1 MASHKFSS
9 ILIEKQ
15 MATRSNTRNT
25 NKTRKQAGG
34 KRTLSPALREWNKR
48 VMTLYREMK
57 KKNPKTKLMDAM
69 RAAKKQKGTRK
80 H

>member
-1 MASHKFSS
+1 MVNGNKKSR
-9 ILIEKQ
+9 KQ
-15 MATRSNTRNT
+15 RSNGANGAT
-25 NKTRKQAGG
+25 TRKQNGG
-34 KRTLSPALREWNKR
+34 KRKLSPALREWNQR
-48 VMTLYREMK
+48 VMALYREMK

>member
-1 MASHKFSS
+1 MANNNKTK
-9 ILIEKQ
+9 KQ
-15 MATRSNTRNT
+15 RTGA
-25 NKTRKQAGG
+25 NKTRKQSGG
-34 KRTLSPALREWNKR
+34 KRKLSPALREWNQR

-69 RAAKKQKGTRK
+69 RAAKKQKTRK

>member
-1 MASHKFSS
+1 MGNVSRTR
-9 ILIEKQ
+9 KQ
-15 MATRSNTRNT
+15 RNG
-25 NKTRKQAGG
+25 NAATRKQAGG
-34 KRTLSPALREWNKR
+34 KRKLSPALREWNQR